1 MNDDGFDA
9 DPVPPYLT
17 SDLPGCG
24 GMLRREPE
32 DFLVEEIPAYQPSGL
47 GEHLFLWIQ
56 KRNVSAEQLTRH
68 IARTLQIPASNIGV
82 AGLKDRRA
90 VTRQFVSVP
99 ARTEERLPTINTDE
113 IVVLEAR
120 RHGNKLRSGHLRGNR
135 FDILLRNTETSAID
149 SAQQIAE
156 RIARLGFPNYYG
168 EQRFGSDGETLRLGL
183 DLLTG
188 RRTPRDLPGARRRF
202 LLKLS
207 LSAVQSELFNQAL
220 AKRLRDGLLHTVQ
233 QGDVMQVVAS
243 GGLFI
248 VEDRM
253 AEQCR
258 FDAQETT
265 ITGPMF
271 GPKMKRP
278 SGLPAEREARILAQS
293 GLTMDQFA
301 QSPSLLSGT
310 RRPYLIWPSDLQV
323 TQEAD
328 GLRFRFTLPSGVYA
342 TTLLREF
349 RKVGERVEG

>member
-9 DPVPPYLT
+9 DAVLPYLT
-17 SDLPGCG
+17 SGLPGCG
-24 GMLRREPE
+24 GTLRQEPE
-32 DFLVEEIPAYQPSGL
+32 DFIVEEIPAYQPSGT
-47 GEHLFLWIQ
+47 GEHLFLRIE

-68 IARTLQIPASNIGV
+68 VARTLQVPAQDIGV

-99 ARTEERLPTINTDE
+99 AHTEERVPAINTDE

-120 RHGNKLRSGHLRGNR
+120 RHGNKLRGGHLRGNR
-135 FDILLRNTETSAID
+135 FDILLRNVTPSAGD
-149 SAQQIAE
+149 FAAVIAE
-156 RIARLGFPNYYG
+156 RMARLGFPNYYG
-168 EQRFGSDGETLRLGL
+168 EQRFGNDGETPRLGL

-188 RRTPRDLPGARRRF
+188 RRAPRDLPGARRRF

-220 AKRLRDGLLHTVQ
+220 AERLRDGLPHTVQ
-233 QGDVMQVVAS
+233 HGDVMQVVAS
-243 GGLFI
+243 GGLFV

-253 AEQCR
+253 IEQRR
-258 FDAQETT
+258 FDARETS

-271 GPKMKRP
+271 GPKMKQP
-278 SGLPAEREARILAQS
+278 SGIPAEREARILTQS
-293 GLTMDQFA
+293 GLTMDHFA
-301 QSPSLLSGT
+301 QYPSLLPGT
-310 RRPYLIWPSDLQV
+310 RRPYLIWPSDLHV
-323 TQEAD
+323 AQEAD

-349 RKVGERVEG
+349 RKEGERVEG